1 MSLVTPPRRWLCLAA
16 VAGALLL
23 AGCASR
29 SPAPP
34 AADPAPGADVAEPL
48 PADPPLSDHERL
60 LAARATRAEA
70 QGRWADAALAWEV
83 LGLLRPQDER
93 LAERLAAVRRRIDK
107 LADERLAAAADAQRR
122 GESDLAVQAYLEV
135 LALDP
140 ERRAAADALRQI
152 ERERTRRSAV
162 GRFTTAAP
170 APAPRRA
177 ATEAEPSPTSPAGEA
192 ARAANSQR
200 EHATMLA
207 RQGDLDGAIQLL
219 RDSPSLRHDAAHRR
233 LLADLYVQKAESLRQ
248 RQPDLARQAV
258 NAALAL
264 DRRHP
269 GALALQSQ
277 LAAGAGK
284 AAARGP
290 TPAASAAGR

>member
-1 MSLVTPPRRWLCLAA
+1 MSVAVIGLRRWLCLIAA
-16 VAGALLL
+16 AAAGVL

-29 SPAPP
+29 STAP
-34 AADPAPGADVAEPL
+34 AAAEAGARAEAVEPL
-48 PADPPLSDHERL
+48 PSDPPLPEHERL
-60 LAARATRAEA
+60 LADRAARAEA

-83 LGLLRPQDER
+83 LGLLRPRDER
-93 LAERLAAVRRRIDK
+93 LRQHLAAVRQRIDKLAAERLAA
-107 LADERLAAAADAQRR
+107 ATEAQRR
-122 GESDLAVQAYLEV
+122 GDLDLAVQAYLEV

-162 GRFTTAAP
+162 GRFTTALALT
-170 APAPRRA
+170 AAPRRA
-177 ATEAEPSPTSPAGEA
+177 PEAEAPSGEA

-207 RQGDLDGAIQLL
+207 SQGDLDGAIQLL
-219 RDSPSLRHDAAHRR
+219 RDSPALRHDAAHRS

-248 RQPDLARQAV
+248 RQPDQARQAV

-277 LAAGAGK
+277 LG
-284 AAARGP
+284 ARGTSSNKP
-290 TPAASAAGR
+290 RAPAGGASAATR

>member
-1 MSLVTPPRRWLCLAA
+1 MIGPRRWLCLIAA
-16 VAGALLL
+16 AGALAL

-29 SPAPP
+29 STAP
-34 AADPAPGADVAEPL
+34 AAAEPAAGADAAEPL
-48 PADPPLSDHERL
+48 PADPPPPEHERL
-60 LAARATRAEA
+60 LAGRAARAEA
-70 QGRWADAALAWEV
+70 QGRWADAALTWEV
-83 LGLLRPQDER
+83 LSVLRPQDER
-93 LAERLAAVRRRIDK
+93 VRERLGAARQRIDK
-107 LADERLAAAADAQRR
+107 LAGERLAAAADAQRR
-122 GESDLAVQAYLEV
+122 GELDLAVQAYLEV

-162 GRFTTAAP
+162 GRFAAP
-170 APAPRRA
+170 PALRRA
-177 ATEAEPSPTSPAGEA
+177 AETEPPASTQAGEA

-219 RDSPSLRHDAAHRR
+219 RDSPALRHDAAHRS

-248 RQPDLARQAV
+248 RQPDQARQAV

-277 LAAGAGK
+277 LAVRGGKARGPAAGAS
-284 AAARGP
+284 AAAR
-290 TPAASAAGR
+290 